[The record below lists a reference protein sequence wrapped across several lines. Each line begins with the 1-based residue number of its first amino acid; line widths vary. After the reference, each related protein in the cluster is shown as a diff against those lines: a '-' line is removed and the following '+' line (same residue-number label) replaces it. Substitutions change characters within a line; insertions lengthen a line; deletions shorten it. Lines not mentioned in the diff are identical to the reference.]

1 MKKRF
6 LLVRFFL
13 ACALVI
19 VPSWAGSAADRPAAP
34 VPKEP
39 RVALVIGNAA
49 YPSSPLLNAANDARA
64 IAAVLKENGFQV
76 THREDVGRKE
86 MHILLRKF
94 GLQLAKGGVGL
105 FFFAGHGMQIK
116 GRNFLIPVDGD
127 IEREDEVEYSAIDA
141 NAVLNKME
149 SAKNRM
155 NIVILDACR
164 NNPFARSF
172 RSGAMGLAQ
181 MDAPLGTL
189 VAFATAPGS
198 VASDGAGTHGLYT
211 QHLLDAMKVPGAKL
225 EDVFKQVRVNVRR
238 DSQGK
243 QIPWESTSL
252 EGDFYFKV
260 APPTRPLPSQSVS
273 AREAIPGNARGVPA
287 ELAPIESIGT
297 FALKKGDQW
306 THQRIDLFSGNTD
319 ASIPRTVQRIEA
331 GKVHLVDAK
340 GVVRT
345 ITDSS
350 LNLFTLLKP
359 DGSVDQEYSIAR
371 QYHKLPLKPGD
382 KWKIEYAIKRAN
394 GSTANVSVELR
405 ALRQERVSTPAG
417 VFNTLR
423 VDGDSKHQSVDSSG
437 KKGSGSGTLRYWLSP
452 VVGNAVAFEY
462 DEINAEGKR
471 TRYERTELVS
481 YQRAP

>member
-1 MKKRF
+1 M
-6 LLVRFFL
+6 
-13 ACALVI
+13 
-19 VPSWAGSAADRPAAP
+19 PGWAGSAADQAP
-34 VPKEP
+34 VPFPKEP

-64 IAAVLKENGFQV
+64 ITAALKENGFQV
-76 THREDVGRKE
+76 THRENVGRKE
-86 MHILLRKF
+86 MHTLLRKF
-94 GLQLAKGGVGL
+94 GERLQKGGVGL

-127 IEREDEVEYSAIDA
+127 IKREDEVEYSALDA
-141 NAVLNKME
+141 NAVLSKME

-260 APPTRPLPSQSVS
+260 AAPASPLPSQAASGRS
-273 AREAIPGNARGVPA
+273 ANRGNAGGAAA
-287 ELAPIESIGT
+287 ELAPIESIST

-306 THQRIDLFSGNTD
+306 THQRIDLFSGNVD
-319 ASIPRTVQRIEA
+319 ATIPRTVQGIEA
-331 GKVHLVDAK
+331 EKVHFVDAK
-340 GVVRT
+340 GVTRA
-345 ITDSS
+345 ITD
-350 LNLFTLLKP
+350 LNLNLLALFKP
-359 DGSVDQEYSIAR
+359 DGSVDQEYSVAR
-371 QYHKLPLKPGD
+371 PYHKLPLKPGD
-382 KWKIEYAIKRAN
+382 KWKGEYAIKRAN
-394 GSTANVSVELR
+394 GSIANVSVELR

-423 VDGDSKHQSVDSSG
+423 VDGNSKHQSVDSNG
-437 KKGSGSGTLRYWLSP
+437 NNGSGGATLRYWLSP
-452 VVGNAVAFEY
+452 VVGNYVAFEY
-462 DEINAEGKR
+462 DEINAAGKR
-471 TRYERTELVS
+471 TRNERTELVS
-481 YQRAP
+481 YRRAP